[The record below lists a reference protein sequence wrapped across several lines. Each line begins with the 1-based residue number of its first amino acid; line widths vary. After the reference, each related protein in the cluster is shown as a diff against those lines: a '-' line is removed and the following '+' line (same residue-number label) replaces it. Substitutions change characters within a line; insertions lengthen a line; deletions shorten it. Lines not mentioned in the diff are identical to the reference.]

1 MDAQRKCPW
10 GAPSPTIYSIK
21 FLPYATA
28 DCLSVQS
35 ECEARKRELGA
46 ASRCNV
52 ERGHRW
58 FIIKMTGIKIV
69 PTSEWQVLHRTE
81 ECAERT
87 WDRVSGAPLVPKKN
101 LVIICPIRT
110 YLIRTN
116 YRKGELMGLTE
127 KEAAER
133 LKTDGENVLAENKR
147 TGPAGIFIGQFK
159 DVMVMIL
166 LAATAISVLLGEIT
180 DAVTIILIV
189 LLNAIL
195 GFIQEYRTEHTL
207 EALRSMT
214 APTAKC
220 WRDGKLREIEA
231 AKLVVG
237 DVVEVEAGDRIPAD
251 CVIMNASGFFSDESV
266 LTGESAA
273 VAKNAG
279 NQNDTDNSLNKEN
292 IIYCGTSA
300 TKGRCLAKVIAVG
313 KNTQM
318 GRISEML
325 TDIDKEQTPLQ
336 KRLAELGKTVAA
348 ICIFVCIAVFAAGVL
363 RGEAVFD
370 MLMMGITIAI
380 AAIPEGLPATVT
392 IALALAV
399 NRMLKQKALVNKLHS
414 VETLG
419 CTSVICSDKT
429 GTITENKMT
438 ATELATA
445 DERYYFSGMG
455 YRISGSVTKS
465 EEGIAVNPVNEKA
478 LTESLICG
486 VLCSTAKIS
495 AKAPPKSRIR
505 GQLSGRGEWEV
516 TGDPTEAAIL
526 IAAAKAGIM
535 QTELAKNNRVLAEFP
550 FDSENRFMA
559 VHCFCGSEKRIFFKG
574 AEEVILPRCS
584 QYMDEK
590 GSMLPMT
597 AAVRKR
603 LSDAAEDM
611 SGKALRV
618 LALAY
623 CVSDRFEH
631 DRGNLVFLGL
641 VGMIDPP
648 REEAKAAIRKCAT
661 ASVRTVM
668 ITGDH
673 KNTAVAVA
681 KKAGLLK
688 GGMAVTGAELDKMSD
703 EELDRNI
710 GKYTV
715 FARVEPVHKL
725 RIVRSFKRR
734 GEIVT
739 MTGDGVNDAPAIKE
753 ADVGVA
759 MGITGTDVTKQAADV
774 ILLDDNLATLV
785 GAVEQ
790 GRCVYANIRR
800 FVRYLLSCNIGEV
813 LTMFLGILMGMPVVL
828 LPVQLLLVNLVT
840 DGLPAIALGME
851 PPESGIMS
859 RPPRKSTEGFF
870 SGGLMGKIVFRGI
883 FIGLSTL
890 ASFAAIL
897 HMGGSVEAA
906 RTAALITL
914 VVSQLIHVFE
924 CKSETKSLF
933 GINIF
938 SNIKLI
944 AAVGISAAV
953 LVAAVAVPQL
963 RVVFETVG
971 LDSQQLLTAL
981 GFSAAVP
988 LLSNFPLFRH

>member
-1 MDAQRKCPW
+1 
-10 GAPSPTIYSIK
+10 
-21 FLPYATA
+21 
-28 DCLSVQS
+28 
-35 ECEARKRELGA
+35 
-46 ASRCNV
+46 
-52 ERGHRW
+52 
-58 FIIKMTGIKIV
+58 
-69 PTSEWQVLHRTE
+69 
-81 ECAERT
+81 
-87 WDRVSGAPLVPKKN
+87 
-101 LVIICPIRT
+101 
-110 YLIRTN
+110 
-116 YRKGELMGLTE
+116 MGLTE

-661 ASVRTVM
+661 ASGRTVM